1 MPKVKKPILLF
12 TAFSAFL
19 AAFVLRCVGLLGLNG
34 SETGTVIKEN
44 EKASLAFFALTAVFI
59 ALTAAFAFIQSD
71 IGSAYKCESKAVS
84 VFSMLCC
91 AAMFYDFV
99 VQCLN
104 CYNYASKSAYV
115 ALNKIIPMALCGAFA
130 LLSAVYFA
138 VIGISFSSSR
148 YDFRQVRAFGLF
160 PLLWALC
167 GVFTDL
173 TDYTSSV
180 LDEESVLKSLMLLF
194 ALLFFLFFAR
204 TAEESENG
212 AKLKALVFSG
222 LSYGMLCTAACV
234 PRFIA
239 FISRRAAQ
247 PASYSGVAF
256 MFSGAFAA
264 AISVYILFK
273 KKD

>member
-1 MPKVKKPILLF
+1 MPKVKKTILLF

-34 SETGTVIKEN
+34 SDTGELIKNGEN
-44 EKASLAFFALTAVFI
+44 VSAAFFVLVAVFI
-59 ALTAAFAFIQSD
+59 AFDAVFSFIQSEMKT
-71 IGSAYKCESKAVS
+71 AYKCESKAVS

-99 VQCLN
+99 IQCLN
-104 CYNYASKSAYV
+104 CYNYTSKSSYV
-115 ALNKIIPMALCGAFA
+115 ALNKIIPMVLCGVFA

-148 YDFRQVRAFGLF
+148 YDFRQVRVFGLF

-173 TDYTSSV
+173 TDYTGGIF
-180 LDEESVLKSLMLLF
+180 DEESVLKSLMLLF
-194 ALLFFLFFAR
+194 AMLFFLFFAG
-204 TAEESENG
+204 TAEDFENA

-222 LSYGMLCTAACV
+222 LSYGMLCTVACV

-239 FISRRAAQ
+239 FISRRAVEPAQ
-247 PASYSGVAF
+247 YSGVAF

-264 AISVYILFK
+264 AISFYILFT